1 MGVINV
7 LDKHV
12 AELIAAGEVVERP
25 ASAIK
30 EMIENSIDAG
40 SKNITVEIMNGG
52 TTFMRVTDDG
62 CGILKDD
69 VKKAF
74 LPHATSKIKQEDDLN
89 KIATLGFRG
98 EALSSIASVSKVQLI
113 TRHNSSDIGTTYEI
127 EGGVETKIDDAGCPV
142 GTTLIV
148 RDLFYNIPAR
158 MKFLKKDVSE
168 GNAVAN
174 VIDKEALAHPEISF
188 TFIRDGKQTLKTSG
202 DSKLKSAIYSVYGRD
217 FANGLLPVNYEL
229 NGIKV
234 QGYVSKPI
242 NARPNRGMQ
251 NFFINGRYVKSR
263 TAMAAIEEACKGS
276 IMVGKYPACVLHLS
290 LSYEIIDVNVHPSKI
305 EVRFF
310 NERPI
315 FDAVYHSIKT
325 CLNNNDQRKNITFS
339 GKNHT
344 DAFSQIKKQNP
355 FTMAKAEIS
364 NESKKPVVDN
374 KPIQNEPDNPQAN
387 PFDELD
393 KLFPVKKKSI
403 NLDSNV
409 SDVADPFSIYSKDA
423 VKNSGKSETPK
434 NTYSFSKPNPID
446 NFSPEAEKSTLSNEQ
461 KSEITDNRN
470 IENGSHKK
478 PIIDETADDSPIL
491 QDTDTS
497 VSNILT
503 EEPKP
508 IIQQEKNT
516 LKYIGEAFNTYIIV
530 EKNQKEI
537 VIIDKHAAHERMIYE
552 NLKKERGAG
561 YSQILLKPI
570 TVILNKND
578 YDAVINNLDMFK
590 ECVFEVEDF
599 GNGTVIVR
607 SAPQYLDLSDIEQ
620 SVIEMASYIAENK
633 TDIRSEKMDWIYHN
647 VACRAAIKGGNIS
660 TKEEL
665 IDIANKLDDD
675 PTLRYCPHG
684 RPVCVVMTKYELE
697 KQFGRV

>member
-62 CGILKDD
+62 CGILKED

-127 EGGVETKIDDAGCPV
+127 EGGAETKIDDAGCPV

-188 TFIRDGKQTLKTSG
+188 TFIRDGKQTLKTAG

-355 FTMAKAEIS
+355 FTMAQTKIS
-364 NESKKPVVDN
+364 NESEKPAVDN
-374 KPIQNEPDNPQAN
+374 KAIQNEPNNPQAN

-393 KLFPVKKKSI
+393 KLFSVKKKSI

-409 SDVADPFSIYSKDA
+409 ADVAEPFSIYSKDA
-423 VKNSGKSETPK
+423 VKNSSKSETVK
-434 NTYSFSKPNPID
+434 YNYDTLRSDRVDNTHPNSKQNSLD
-446 NFSPEAEKSTLSNEQ
+446 TEH
-461 KSEITDNRN
+461 KSEIKDDIKITSENNNTVDDN
-470 IENGSHKK
+470 
-478 PIIDETADDSPIL
+478 TLL
-491 QDTDTS
+491 QKNNLSTNKNDTS
-497 VSNILT
+497 V

-508 IIQQEKNT
+508 IFQQEKNI

-578 YDAVINNLDMFK
+578 YDAVINNLDMFR
-590 ECVFEVEDF
+590 ECAFKVEDF

-633 TDIRSEKMDWIYHN
+633 TDIRSEKMEWIYHN

>member
-62 CGILKDD
+62 CGILKED

-127 EGGVETKIDDAGCPV
+127 EGGAETKIDDAGCPV

-188 TFIRDGKQTLKTSG
+188 TFIRDGKQTLKTAG

-217 FANGLLPVNYEL
+217 FVNGLLPVNYEL

-355 FTMAKAEIS
+355 FTMAQTKIS
-364 NESKKPVVDN
+364 NESEKPAVDN
-374 KPIQNEPDNPQAN
+374 KAIQNEPNNPQAN

-393 KLFPVKKKSI
+393 KLFSVKKKSI

-409 SDVADPFSIYSKDA
+409 SDVAKPFSIYSKDA
-423 VKNSGKSETPK
+423 VKNSCKLETVK
-434 NTYSFSKPNPID
+434 YNYDTLRSDRVDNTHPNSKQNSLD
-446 NFSPEAEKSTLSNEQ
+446 TEH
-461 KSEITDNRN
+461 KSEIKDDIKITSENNNTVDDN
-470 IENGSHKK
+470 
-478 PIIDETADDSPIL
+478 TLL
-491 QDTDTS
+491 QKNDLSTNKNDTL
-497 VSNILT
+497 V

-508 IIQQEKNT
+508 IFQQEKNT

-578 YDAVINNLDMFK
+578 YDAVINNLDMFR
-590 ECVFEVEDF
+590 ECAFEVEDF
-599 GNGTVIVR
+599 GNGTIIVR

-665 IDIANKLDDD
+665 IDIANKLDND

>member
-62 CGILKDD
+62 CGILKED

-127 EGGVETKIDDAGCPV
+127 EGGAETKIDDAGCPV

-188 TFIRDGKQTLKTSG
+188 TFIRDGKQTLKTAG

-355 FTMAKAEIS
+355 FTMAQTKIS
-364 NESKKPVVDN
+364 NESEKPAVDN
-374 KPIQNEPDNPQAN
+374 KAIQNEPNNPLAN

-393 KLFPVKKKSI
+393 KLFSVKKKSI

-409 SDVADPFSIYSKDA
+409 SDVAKPFSIYSKDA
-423 VKNSGKSETPK
+423 VKNSCKSETVKYNYDTLRSDRVDKTPP
-434 NTYSFSKPNPID
+434 NSKQISLD
-446 NFSPEAEKSTLSNEQ
+446 TEH
-461 KSEITDNRN
+461 KSEIKDDIKITSENNNTVHDN
-470 IENGSHKK
+470 
-478 PIIDETADDSPIL
+478 TLL
-491 QDTDTS
+491 QKNDLSTNKNDTL
-497 VSNILT
+497 V

-508 IIQQEKNT
+508 IFQQEKNT

-578 YDAVINNLDMFK
+578 YDAVINNLDMFR
-590 ECVFEVEDF
+590 ECAFEVEDF

>member
-40 SKNITVEIMNGG
+40 AKNITVEIMNGG

-62 CGILKDD
+62 CGIMRED
-69 VKKAF
+69 VNKAF
-74 LPHATSKIKQEDDLN
+74 LPHATSKIKEEEDLD

-113 TRHNSSDIGTTYEI
+113 TRHINSDIGTTYEI

-142 GTTLIV
+142 GTTIIV

-174 VIDKEALAHPEISF
+174 VIDKEALAHPEIAF
-188 TFIRDGKQTLKTSG
+188 TFLRDGKQTLKTSG

-234 QGYVSKPI
+234 QGYISKPI

-276 IMVGKYPACVLHLS
+276 VMVGKYPACVLHLS

-315 FDAVYHSIKT
+315 FDAVYHSVKT

-339 GKNHT
+339 GEKHI
-344 DAFSQIKKQNP
+344 DAFSQIKKANP
-355 FTMAKAEIS
+355 FTMAQSVIS
-364 NESKKPVVDN
+364 NEPVKPLETNN
-374 KPIQNEPDNPQAN
+374 KQETKVQNEEKVN

-393 KLFPVKKKSI
+393 RLFPKRNGPI
-403 NLDSNV
+403 NLNCSV
-409 SDVADPFSIYSKDA
+409 SDVVDPFSVYSKEA
-423 VKNSGKSETPK
+423 VKGNSKTKSEFYN
-434 NTYSFSKPNPID
+434 NTSKSDSDNQPVQNDNVID
-446 NFSPEAEKSTLSNEQ
+446 FYNKT
-461 KSEITDNRN
+461 K
-470 IENGSHKK
+470 
-478 PIIDETADDSPIL
+478 TADDSIL
-491 QDTDTS
+491 VSQNDKDNNLAHQS
-497 VSNILT
+497 VVN
-503 EEPKP
+503 EPKP
-508 IIQQEKNT
+508 IIEQDKNT
-516 LKYIGEAFNTYIIV
+516 LKFIGEAFNTYIIV
-530 EKNQKEI
+530 EKNEKEI

-552 NLKKERGAG
+552 KLKKERGAG
-561 YSQILLKPI
+561 YSQILLEPI
-570 TVILNKND
+570 TVILNKTD
-578 YDAVINNLDMFK
+578 YDAVINNLDMFRD
-590 ECVFEVEDF
+590 CAFDVEDF

-607 SAPQYLDLSDIEQ
+607 SAPQYLELCDIEQ

-660 TKEEL
+660 TREEL
-665 IDIANKLDDD
+665 MDIANKLDND

-684 RPVCVVMTKYELE
+684 RPVCIVMTKYELE